1 MSVYCAEVLS
11 SGSDSRARESDP
23 GVGVA
28 GTGSMPEVKLLLIRE
43 TPEGFFLERRT
54 ESGEAAGDTQYETLD
69 DAVRF
74 AHSEYDPI
82 SDWRFCPDD
91 VDPLEFIRARSDP

>member
-1 MSVYCAEVLS
+1 MRCSKMRPLVPA
-11 SGSDSRARESDP
+11 
-23 GVGVA
+23 GVGSANRCAGVA
-28 GTGSMPEVKLLLIRE
+28 EVKLLLIRE

-82 SDWRFCPDD
+82 SDWRVCPDD

>member
-1 MSVYCAEVLS
+1 MRCSTMGLLAAASVGSASRCA
-11 SGSDSRARESDP
+11 
-23 GVGVA
+23 GVA
-28 GTGSMPEVKLLLIRE
+28 EVKLLLIRE

-82 SDWRFCPDD
+82 SDWRVCPDD

>member
-1 MSVYCAEVLS
+1 MRSSTMPLAPASV
-11 SGSDSRARESDP
+11 GSATRWP
-23 GVGVA
+23 GVA
-28 GTGSMPEVKLLLIRE
+28 EVKLLLIRE

-69 DAVRF
+69 DAVRL
-74 AHSEYDPI
+74 AHFEYDPV
-82 SDWRFCPDD
+82 SDWRVCRDD